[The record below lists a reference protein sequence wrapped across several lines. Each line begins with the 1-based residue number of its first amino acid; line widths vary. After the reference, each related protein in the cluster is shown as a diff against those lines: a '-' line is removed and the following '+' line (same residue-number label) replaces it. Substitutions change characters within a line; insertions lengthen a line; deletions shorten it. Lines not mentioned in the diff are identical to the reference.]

1 MALQQLCELR
11 LFAGSRQT
19 CHRIAVSY
27 FSEELASLIDR
38 QFEGSQLKFG
48 RAVGVDQSMVSRQCA
63 GLSMPD
69 RATVHRLAKALSETQ
84 AIPLVVAYLQ
94 DHCPLQLRSKVVIQ
108 ARPQLGKSRSGDS
121 LKIDLAR
128 FTTRQRSLI
137 REFMDIVVA
146 DPGAT
151 SFLEAL
157 LKFRDQDESSK
168 HNST

>member
-1 MALQQLCELR
+1 M
-11 LFAGSRQT
+11 
-19 CHRIAVSY
+19 
-27 FSEELASLIDR
+27 ASLIDR

-48 RAVGVDQSMVSRQCA
+48 RAVGIDQSMVSRQCA

-69 RATVHRLAKALSETQ
+69 RATVHRLARALSETQ

-94 DHCPLQLRSKVVIQ
+94 DLCPLELRPKVVIQ
-108 ARPQLGKSRSGDS
+108 TKPHLGKSKSEEG
-121 LKIDLAR
+121 LIIDLAR

-137 REFMDIVVA
+137 REFMDIVMT

-157 LKFRDQDESSK
+157 LKFRDRAEFPK
-168 HNST
+168 HSPP